1 LFEDVKKA
9 PHAGAFFYYS
19 VLFIF
24 AFPSASLMSR
34 QYLQCGRFDF
44 DLAKRP
50 LVMGILNVTPDSFS
64 DGGRHHALE
73 FAVEGAEQMIKD
85 GVDIIDIGGEST
97 RPGSPSVPVEEELRR
112 VMPVIYA
119 LRELGVPLS
128 IDTCKPDVMRE
139 AILAGAD
146 MINDI
151 NGFRAPGALEA
162 VRRSDVGLCV
172 MHMQGTPQ
180 DMQAQPVYDDVVAEV
195 TGFLRARVD
204 ALVAGGVVRERVTI
218 DPGFGFGKT
227 VEHNVALLRGIS
239 DMQRELGLPVLAGL
253 SRKSMVGALTG
264 KPLEQRLAGSIGGAL
279 AAVAQGARIVR
290 VHDVAETVDALKV
303 FQAGTKNN

>member
-1 LFEDVKKA
+1 
-9 PHAGAFFYYS
+9 
-19 VLFIF
+19 
-24 AFPSASLMSR
+24 MSP

-73 FAVEGAEQMIKD
+73 FALEGAERMIKD

-119 LRELGVPLS
+119 LRELDVPLS
-128 IDTCKPDVMRE
+128 IDTCKPEVMRE
-139 AILAGAD
+139 AIIAGAD

-162 VRRSDVGLCV
+162 VRDSACGLCL

-180 DMQAQPVYDDVVAEV
+180 DMQAQPDYADVVGEV
-195 TGFLRARVD
+195 TAFLRERVE
-204 ALVAGGVVRERVTI
+204 ALLAAGVVRERITI

-227 VEHNVALLRGIS
+227 VEHNYALLRGIS
-239 DMQRELGLPVLAGL
+239 DMQHELGLPVLAGL
-253 SRKSMVGALTG
+253 SRKSMIGAVTG
-264 KPLEQRLAGSIGGAL
+264 RPVEQRFAGSLGGAL
-279 AAVAQGARIVR
+279 AAIAQGARIVR
-290 VHDVAETVDALKV
+290 VHDVAETVDALRV
-303 FQAGTKNN
+303 WLAGTKNN